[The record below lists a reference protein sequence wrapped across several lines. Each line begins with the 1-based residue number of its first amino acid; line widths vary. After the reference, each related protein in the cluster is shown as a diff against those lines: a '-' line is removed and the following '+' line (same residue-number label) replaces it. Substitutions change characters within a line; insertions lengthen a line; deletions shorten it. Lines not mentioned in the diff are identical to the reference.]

1 RAQDQVAWHGNIL
14 CGKVLIHCIARWK
27 GGESTMLGTKLDTR
41 SFLERVGQEL
51 LRIDPAEV
59 EALADAIFECY
70 EPRRL
75 VFLCGNGGS
84 GSNASHFCEDLG
96 KGTLRRE
103 DFDND
108 KKKRL
113 RVLSLTD
120 NTPYILA
127 WGNDEGFE
135 RVFVE
140 QLKNLAKAGDLLI
153 AISGSGNSP
162 NVLRAVEWASHNGL
176 ETFGCTG
183 FSGGKLRTLAK
194 QGLHVPLD
202 DMGIVES
209 IHLSAFH
216 WVVDH
221 LRSEER

>member
-1 RAQDQVAWHGNIL
+1 
-14 CGKVLIHCIARWK
+14 
-27 GGESTMLGTKLDTR
+27 MLGTTLDVR
-41 SFLERVGQEL
+41 PFLERVGQEL

-59 EALADAIFECY
+59 RALADAVFDCY
-70 EPRRL
+70 QHGRL
-75 VFLCGNGGS
+75 VFLIGNGGS
-84 GSNASHFCEDLG
+84 GSNASHLCEDLG
-96 KGTLRRE
+96 KGTLRRA

-108 KKKRL
+108 AKKRL

-127 WGNDEGFE
+127 WGNDEGFD

-140 QLKNLAKAGDLLI
+140 QLKNLAGRGDLLI

-162 NVLRAVEWASHNGL
+162 NILRAIEWANRKGL
-176 ETFGCTG
+176 RTFGCTG
-183 FSGGKLRTLAK
+183 FGGGKLRSLAQ

-209 IHLSAFH
+209 IHLTAFH
-216 WVVDH
+216 WVVDDLH
-221 LRSEER
+221 RRIGSEPEA

>member
-1 RAQDQVAWHGNIL
+1 
-14 CGKVLIHCIARWK
+14 
-27 GGESTMLGTKLDTR
+27 MLGTKLDVR
-41 SFLERVGQEL
+41 PFLERVAKEL
-51 LRIDPAEV
+51 LRINPAEV
-59 EALADAIFECY
+59 KALADAIYDCY
-70 EPRRL
+70 TNGRF

-103 DFDND
+103 DFEND
-108 KKKRL
+108 RKKRL

-127 WGNDEGFE
+127 WANDEGFE

-140 QLKNLAKAGDLLI
+140 QLKNLASPGDLLI

-162 NVLRAVEWASHNGL
+162 NVLRAVEWANANGL
-176 ETFGCTG
+176 MTFGCTG
-183 FSGGKLRTLAK
+183 FSGGKLRGLAR

-209 IHLSAFH
+209 IHLTAFH
-216 WVVDH
+216 WVVDNLH
-221 LRSEER
+221 ARIGLGNR

>member
-1 RAQDQVAWHGNIL
+1 
-14 CGKVLIHCIARWK
+14 
-27 GGESTMLGTKLDTR
+27 MLGTRLDVR
-41 SFLERVGQEL
+41 PFLERVSQEL
-51 LRIDPAEV
+51 HRIDPAEV
-59 EALADAIFECY
+59 KALADAIFECY
-70 EPRRL
+70 RQRRT

-96 KGTLRRE
+96 KGTLRRQ
-103 DFDND
+103 DFDD
-108 KKKRL
+108 DHKHRL

-140 QLKNLAKAGDLLI
+140 QLKNLAEPGDLLI

-162 NVLRAVEWASHNGL
+162 NVLGAVEWANRNGL
-176 ETFGCTG
+176 ATFGCTG
-183 FSGGKLRTLAK
+183 FSGGRLRTLAR

-209 IHLSAFH
+209 IHLTAFH
-216 WVVDH
+216 WVVDDLH
-221 LRSEER
+221 RRISL

>member
-1 RAQDQVAWHGNIL
+1 FYLVSSG
-14 CGKVLIHCIARWK
+14 
-27 GGESTMLGTKLDTR
+27 
-41 SFLERVGQEL
+41 ERVCARVDTPEQAAKL
-51 LRIDPAEV
+51 LCAHWKLGGAGVVLAQPIVADV
-59 EALADAIFECY
+59 ALAEGEFEVALRQAERKAADASVRGKELTPVLLSRLANAIYHCY
-70 EPRRL
+70 ERGRT

-108 KKKRL
+108 AKKRL

-140 QLKNLAKAGDLLI
+140 QLKNLAAPGDLLI

-162 NVLRAVEWASHNGL
+162 NILRAVEWANRHGL
-176 ETFGCTG
+176 RTFGCTG
-183 FSGGKLRTLAK
+183 FDGGKLRQLAH

-202 DMGIVES
+202 D
-209 IHLSAFH
+209 
-216 WVVDH
+216 
-221 LRSEER
+221 